1 MKTRTYIFMAA
12 LLLGAAAPAGAQVP
26 SVLNYQGRVA
36 VGGTNFDGTGQF
48 RFALVNGAG
57 SVTFWSNGVNAVTT
71 TVTKGLYALLLGD
84 TNTVN
89 MAALPVGVFTNTD
102 VRLRVWFAPEGSALQ
117 QLSPDQRVAASGY
130 ALMAANADELD
141 GQHGWYYLNA
151 ANTTGTISDA
161 RLSTNI
167 PRLNASQDFSGAN
180 HFLSTVG
187 IGVTNPQKRLEV
199 RATSSADGI
208 RVDGIGV
215 PAGLQ
220 LSTNGTMLCE
230 LAVAAA
236 AHNYSSDAAPGDAV
250 LRFGRLLVLSGSGAA
265 GLVVG
270 TNNYVGIHKTSPAT
284 PLDVNG
290 TVTATAFAGGG
301 ASLTGVNADQVDGLH
316 AASFAQLSSSPTFT
330 GTVHAAGFAGG
341 GASLTGVN
349 ADQVDGL
356 HAASFAQLSSSPTF
370 TGTVHA
376 AGFAG
381 SGASLTAVNADQV
394 DGLHA
399 ASFAQLSSS
408 PTFTGTVHAA
418 AFAGNGSAV
427 TNVNADQLDGQH
439 GWYYLNFAN
448 MTGAV
453 TDALLS
459 TNIPRLNAAQNFSG
473 ANHFLSPVGIGA
485 TNPQKR
491 LEVRVQAAADGIR
504 VDGTGSGVAPAIS
517 FSTNDTVHG
526 ELGQAAAGGQYSTD
540 AAGGDFVIRNN
551 NGKVLI
557 QSGGGSSALAVWT
570 NNYVGIHTTSPS
582 TPLDVNG
589 IVKATAFSGD
599 GAALSNL
606 NVSTLDVWGKSLIV
620 GQSWGDGPFQVYG
633 SKWVTDQTNAN
644 FGWYLSGWGA
654 WQSFTA
660 GTNGTL
666 AAVQAYVY
674 SYTGGLWTATLS
686 IYNGEGATGAVLCSQ
701 SVGGDHVNQARTF
714 TLESPVSLVASNQYT
729 FYFHNYSAELTVRA
743 STNAYARGRSSY
755 SVDYD
760 YHFST
765 YMIQTAEVAALV
777 VQPNTLNVGIGTAN
791 PTNKLHVVGT
801 VQATAYITSSD
812 SEMKENFQPVDAEAI
827 LDGVSA
833 LPMATWNFRDDTS
846 GTHLG
851 PMAQD
856 FHAAFG
862 LGNTERGIFTVDA
875 DGVALAAI
883 QGLNRKLEAA
893 LQSKE
898 RELAEL
904 ERRVAQLEKIAG
916 DRSLPK
922 P

>member
-1 MKTRTYIFMAA
+1 MKTRTYICMAA
-12 LLLGAAAPAGAQVP
+12 LLLGAAAPAGAQAP
-26 SVLNYQGRVA
+26 SILNYQGRVA
-36 VGGTNFDGTGQF
+36 VGGTNYDGSGQF

-57 SVTFWSNGVNAVTT
+57 TTTYWSNGVNAVTT
-71 TVTKGLYALLLGD
+71 TVTKGLYSVLLGD
-84 TNTVN
+84 TNEAN
-89 MAALPVGVFTNTD
+89 MGAMTAALFTNSD
-102 VRLRVWFAPEGSALQ
+102 VRLRVWFAPQGSTPQL
-117 QLSPDQRVAASGY
+117 LSPDQRVAASGY
-130 ALMAANADELD
+130 ALVAANADNARTAGDADELD

-151 ANTTGTISDA
+151 ANTTGTVNDA

-167 PRLNASQDFSGAN
+167 PRLNASQNFSGAN

-199 RATSSADGI
+199 RATSSADGV

-220 LSTNGTMLCE
+220 WCTNGTMLCE
-230 LAVAAA
+230 LGVAAA

-250 LRFGRLLVLSGSGAA
+250 FRFGRLLVLSGSGAA
-265 GLVVG
+265 GLVVA

-290 TVTATAFAGGG
+290 TVTATAFAGSG
-301 ASLTGVNADQVDGLH
+301 AGLTGVNADQVDGLH
-316 AASFAQLSSSPTFT
+316 AASFAQLTSSPTFT

-381 SGASLTAVNADQV
+381 NGASV
-394 DGLHA
+394 
-399 ASFAQLSSS
+399 
-408 PTFTGTVHAA
+408 TG
-418 AFAGNGSAV
+418 
-427 TNVNADQLDGQH
+427 VNADQLDGQH

-473 ANHFLSPVGIGA
+473 ANHFLSSVGIGV

-491 LEVRVQAAADGIR
+491 LEVRVTSAADGLR
-504 VDGTGSGVAPAIS
+504 VDGAGAGVAPAIS

-551 NGKVLI
+551 SGKVLI
-557 QSGGGSSALAVWT
+557 QNGGGASALAVWT
-570 NNYVGIHTTSPS
+570 NNYVGIHKTNPS
-582 TPLDVNG
+582 TALDVNG
-589 IVKATAFSGD
+589 TVTATAFHGD
-599 GAALSNL
+599 GSALTNL
-606 NVSTLDVWGKSLIV
+606 NVSTLDVWGKTMIV

-701 SVGGDHVNQARTF
+701 TVGGDHVNQARTF
-714 TLESPVSLVASNQYT
+714 TLESPVSLIASNQYT

-743 STNAYARGRSSY
+743 STNVYARGRSSY

-777 VQPNTLNVGIGTAN
+777 VQPNTLNVGIGTTN

-801 VQATAYITSSD
+801 VQATAYLTSSD
-812 SEMKENFQPVDAEAI
+812 SEMKENFRPVDAEVI

-833 LPMATWNFRDDTS
+833 LPMATWNFKDDAS

-893 LQSKE
+893 LQAKE
-898 RELAEL
+898 REIAEL
-904 ERRVAQLEKIAG
+904 HRRVEQLEKL
-916 DRSLPK
+916 LPSAN